1 MRIKSERPVFLI
13 SYSGYPVSPTNFL
26 PDNGLANLAGA
37 LIEEGFRVKIFDFNT
52 PKLIKR
58 LFPYHLSRKISPLIN
73 RILETKKASFKDIWN
88 LLRWEKILRSH
99 WNKETEKIGKELCG
113 KIEEENPLFVGFK
126 LWNGDGFSG
135 SVTFARL
142 IKKFFPQI
150 PIVGG
155 GPHVDIFKET
165 IFKFFPVFDVLVYG
179 EGEKSIVRLAE
190 FFNGKGRLID
200 IPNLIFQE
208 NAQTITTC
216 EERIENLDDLPFPV
230 YDPEVY
236 PVMEGDEEKIK
247 MFVIDDSRG
256 CNNRCHFCIHP
267 VKSGK
272 LRFKSPERIVEEI
285 QRLKSR
291 FHTRIFRYAGS
302 STPTKILRKTAELI
316 LEKGLDIEYT
326 TFGHVRGGE
335 KEDFE
340 ILKKSGCYAIFFGIE
355 SGNQR
360 ILDETMNKNVT
371 VQRIRE
377 TIKMAKEAGI
387 FVAGS
392 LIYPTPLDNEQT
404 REETLQLLKETKPDS
419 APVQFPLITPG
430 TEWGE
435 NPEKFGFKLKCSYDK
450 FLKMAL
456 EYKLKILFPP
466 EFWVPFPYLVGNKP
480 YKKYMKEL
488 SEFEKDIEKLG
499 ILTTVSDEMALLAK
513 YLGEDPIFLR
523 NEYRKLALCGKKE
536 EIQSLVKKINK
547 NGKEKYEE

>member
-1 MRIKSERPVFLI
+1 MRVKSERPVFLV
-13 SYSGYPVSPTNFL
+13 SYSGYPFSPTNFL

-37 LIEEGFRVKIFDFNT
+37 LKEEGYQVKIFDFNT
-52 PKLIKR
+52 PRLINR
-58 LFPYHLSRKISPLIN
+58 LFPHRFSRKITPLIT
-73 RILETKKASFKDIWN
+73 RILEEGRTSFRDGWR
-88 LLRWEKILRSH
+88 LLRWEKILRVH
-99 WNKETEKIGKELCG
+99 WERETEKIGKELCG

-135 SVTFARL
+135 SVTFARM
-142 IKKFFPQI
+142 IKRFFPHI
-150 PIVGG
+150 PVVGG
-155 GPHVDIFKET
+155 GPHVDVFKEI

-179 EGEKSIVRLAE
+179 EGEKSIVRLAD
-190 FFNGKGRLID
+190 FFAGKGRLID

-208 NAQTITTC
+208 GTQIITTN

-236 PVMEGDEEKIK
+236 PAMEGDEDKIK

-267 VKSGK
+267 IKSGK

-285 QRLKSR
+285 KRLKSQ
-291 FHTRIFRYAGS
+291 FNTRIFRYAGS

-316 LEKGLDIEYT
+316 LKEGLDIEYT
-326 TFGHVRGGE
+326 TFGHVRGGN

-371 VQRIRE
+371 VDKIRE
-377 TIKMAKEAGI
+377 TIKLAKEAGI

-392 LIYPTPLDNEQT
+392 LIYPTPLDDENT
-404 REETLQLLKETKPDS
+404 REETLKLLEEVKPHS

-435 NPEKFGFKLKCSYDK
+435 NPQKFGFKLTCSREK

-456 EYKLKILFPP
+456 EYKLRILFPP
-466 EFWVPFPYLVGNKP
+466 EFWVPFPYLIG
-480 YKKYMKEL
+480 KKAYREYMLEL
-488 SEFEKDIEKLG
+488 SGFEKDIERMG
-499 ILTTVSDEMALLAK
+499 ILTAISDEMALLAK
-513 YLGEDPIFLR
+513 YLGETPQFFR
-523 NEYRKLALCGKKE
+523 NKYRELALCGKKE
-536 EIQSLVKKINK
+536 DIQEWVKNINE
-547 NGKEKYEE
+547 NGRGRYG

>member
-1 MRIKSERPVFLI
+1 MRAKSERPVFLV
-13 SYSGYPVSPTNFL
+13 SYSGYPFSPTNFL

-37 LIEEGFRVKIFDFNT
+37 LKEEGYQVKIFDFNT
-52 PKLIKR
+52 PRLINR
-58 LFPYHLSRKISPLIN
+58 LFPHQFSRKITPLIT
-73 RILETKKASFKDIWN
+73 RILEEGRTSFRDGWR
-88 LLRWEKILRSH
+88 LLRWEKILRVH
-99 WNKETEKIGKELCG
+99 WDRETEKIGKELCG

-135 SVTFARL
+135 SVTFARM
-142 IKKFFPQI
+142 IKRFFPHI
-150 PIVGG
+150 PVVGG
-155 GPHVDIFKET
+155 GPHVDVFKEI

-179 EGEKSIVRLAE
+179 EGERSIVRLAD
-190 FFNGKGRLID
+190 FFAGKGRLID

-208 NAQTITTC
+208 GTQLITTN

-236 PVMEGDEEKIK
+236 PAMEGDEDKIK

-267 VKSGK
+267 IKSGK
-272 LRFKSPERIVEEI
+272 LRFKSPGRIVEEI
-285 QRLKSR
+285 KRLKSQ
-291 FHTRIFRYAGS
+291 FNTRIFRYAGS

-316 LEKGLDIEYT
+316 LKEGLDIEYT
-326 TFGHVRGGE
+326 TFGHVRGGN

-371 VQRIRE
+371 VDKIRE
-377 TIKMAKEAGI
+377 TIKLAKEAGI

-392 LIYPTPLDNEQT
+392 LIYPTPLDDEKT
-404 REETLQLLKETKPDS
+404 REETLKLLEEVKPHS

-435 NPEKFGFKLKCSYDK
+435 NPQKFGFKLTCSREK
-450 FLKMAL
+450 FLKMAFGQFLKGNGGSLRNIPLKNNNKDSNTQRNQREPTTQSPTTSSAEAGMGNSL
-456 EYKLKILFPP
+456 EDRVKALEKKLKNLCSTI
-466 EFWVPFPYLVGNKP
+466 GG
-480 YKKYMKEL
+480 
-488 SEFEKDIEKLG
+488 KLNLQN
-499 ILTTVSDEMALLAK
+499 I
-513 YLGEDPIFLR
+513 
-523 NEYRKLALCGKKE
+523 CGVDVE
-536 EIQSLVKKINK
+536 R
-547 NGKEKYEE
+547 